1 LDIEANPEYVKF
13 PPLDPLR
20 KIRRMILNAINAL
33 RNEEDLPPVELD
45 PYINET
51 ATKYAEFCAGGEVDG
66 NQAKLTELITAST
79 APGEYKGITGYR
91 YLGEEEKKNAKLMI
105 NKFFLEA
112 YGLTFE
118 INETRDE
125 ILKPEY
131 THVGIGLAS
140 SEEIYVVTEVFSSKL
155 LIVNNIKVTDD
166 EKGVEVQGK
175 LTTDQ
180 MGPYAVRVVNEA
192 HTPPV
197 VVALV
202 GPDNMQLDLETR
214 NFQVF
219 IDKPEIMFSS
229 PPLIC
234 EVYLRQK
241 PQSIEYGKEP
251 ASDLEKNL
259 VYLKLSYKT
268 PVEPFPDPRVVVEES
283 KEKVQQ
289 EQEELARRKVSL
301 KL

>member
-1 LDIEANPEYVKF
+1 MSLDIEANPEYLRF

-20 KIRRMILNAINAL
+20 KIRRMIFNAINTL
-33 RNEEDLPPVELD
+33 RNEEDLPPVEMD

-51 ATKYAEFCAGGEVDG
+51 ASKYAEFCASGEVDG
-66 NQAKLTELITAST
+66 NQAKLTELTTAFK

-91 YLGEEEKKNAKLMI
+91 YLDEEERKNAKLMI

-112 YGLTFE
+112 YGLIFE
-118 INETRDE
+118 INETRE
-125 ILKPEY
+125 EMLKPDY

-140 SEEIYVVTEVFSSKL
+140 SENVYVITEVFSTKL
-155 LIVNNIKVTDD
+155 LTVNTIKVADN
-166 EKGVEVQGK
+166 EKGVEIQGK

-180 MGPYAVRVVNEA
+180 MGPYAVRVVDEKK
-192 HTPPV
+192 TPPV

-219 IDKPEIMFSS
+219 IDKPEIIYAS

-234 EVYLRQK
+234 EIYLRQK
-241 PQSIEYGKEP
+241 PQSIEYGKGP
-251 ASDLEKNL
+251 APDLEKDL
-259 VYLKLSYKT
+259 VYLKLSYKI
-268 PVEPFPDPRVVVEES
+268 PIEPLPDPRLVVEES
-283 KEKVQQ
+283 RERIQQ
-289 EQEELARRKVSL
+289 EQEEATRRKVN
-301 KL
+301 